1 MFHYHSLHE
10 SKSNL
15 KDDKKTRR
23 ILSFEKRLTISDV
36 VLCQHFRCI
45 CRKST
50 FIFLHLYILVP
61 ILLYQEYQYEI

>member
-1 MFHYHSLHE
+1 MHLKKSCTRNMFHYHLLHE

-23 ILSFEKRLTISDV
+23 ILSFEKGRQYLMLYYFNIFV
-36 VLCQHFRCI
+36 V
-45 CRKST
+45 
-50 FIFLHLYILVP
+50 LVP